1 MTAVGTAATARR
13 AQRAPRPEQSRRA
26 DLRVVGAERSRRAR
40 RTTTTVVA
48 AVFAVL
54 FAVAGMQAY
63 LVQGQVRLDRIDE
76 GIAARAE
83 QLDRLSVE
91 LATLATPTRIQ
102 AAALDAGLV
111 PPRDLVFLAPAS
123 AAPLPPEQIAELD
136 GIAGTADDGA

>member
-1 MTAVGTAATARR
+1 MTAVGSAATARR
-13 AQRAPRPEQSRRA
+13 AQRSARPEPSRRA
-26 DLRVVGAERSRRAR
+26 DLRVVGAERSRRAH

-48 AVFAVL
+48 AVFGVL

-76 GIAARAE
+76 GIAARTE
-83 QLDRLSVE
+83 QIDRLNVE

-102 AAALDAGLV
+102 GAALDAGLV

-123 AAPLPPEQIAELD
+123 AAPLTAEQIAELD
-136 GIAGTADDGA
+136 GVAVTADDGA

>member
-1 MTAVGTAATARR
+1 MTAVGSAATARR
-13 AQRAPRPEQSRRA
+13 AQRSARPEPSRRA

-48 AVFAVL
+48 AVFGVL

-76 GIAARAE
+76 GIAARTE
-83 QLDRLSVE
+83 QIDRLNVE

-102 AAALDAGLV
+102 GAALDAGLV

-123 AAPLPPEQIAELD
+123 AAPLTAEQIAELD
-136 GIAGTADDGA
+136 GIAVTADDGA